1 MTRADTA
8 VLLRRIG
15 ALYGFTRAADNDT
28 IDAWHQALERFDPQA
43 VYDALDRIVTGGEK
57 APHAA
62 RLIAEVRSRQ
72 PAPIPEPTPLPA
84 PVPIMPLERIREI
97 VHAGI
102 ELGRQDTAFALW
114 WRDGAHG
121 HYPGCDCSRCSS
133 WITNATDV
141 SDIRPIGQ
149 GLADWTPPEPT

>member
-62 RLIAEVRSRQ
+62 RLIAEVRSRMTPEI
-72 PAPIPEPTPLPA
+72 PAPDPLPD
-84 PVPIMPLERIREI
+84 PVPILPVERVREI
-97 VHAGI
+97 QAAGI
-102 ELGRQDTAFALW
+102 EIGRQQTAFALW
-114 WRDGAHG
+114 WRNGAHG
-121 HYPGCDCSRCSS
+121 HYPGCDCGRCA
-133 WITNATDV
+133 NRLVPDDDP
-141 SDIRPIGQ
+141 DIRPIRPIT
-149 GLADWTPPEPT
+149 WTPPDPA